1 MSGKRNYV
9 WNGETF
15 VDVTGLEAPAA
26 AVPVHP
32 ARYDGCRR
40 SSRDATGEVMDS
52 KSRFREVTKAHGLV
66 EVGNDYLTNLNP
78 RTDDVK
84 SRKQD
89 IATAIEMVEQGYRP
103 PPVESVSDWADEPTR
118 ILGDA

>member
-15 VDVTGLEAPAA
+15 VDVTGWKRPPQRFPSIRRDTMEAAI
-26 AVPVHP
+26 HP
-32 ARYDGCRR
+32 
-40 SSRDATGEVMDS
+40 ATGELMDS

>member
-15 VDVTGLEAPAA
+15 VDVTGWKRPPQRFPSIRRDTMDA
-26 AVPVHP
+26 AVHP
-32 ARYDGCRR
+32 
-40 SSRDATGEVMDS
+40 ATGEVMDS

-89 IATAIEMVEQGYRP
+89 IARRSRWWSRAIGHHR
-103 PPVESVSDWADEPTR
+103 
-118 ILGDA
+118 